1 MVLKMKH
8 LKSLYS
14 RIDRFV
20 NEYLLQSL
28 LTAFALVAVIVVL
41 WPYVVRVIPAGYVG
55 VLYRPLF
62 GGVDVDNVY
71 HEGVHLVFP
80 WDTLTQYNARIQT
93 KSVEIDVLT
102 RDLLKT
108 KVTVVYQHEINSLT
122 LPLLHKYIGP
132 NYLDSVVEPFIISS
146 TRERAAQFDSNM
158 AFTTD
163 MRKVVND
170 IAITTNNILVEK
182 INPPGVEFV
191 KLVRVPSAEIS
202 QIKFPELF
210 EKSIEDKLVQ
220 QSKSQ
225 AYEYILASAKQE
237 AQRKE
242 IEAEG
247 IRKFQDIVRPGLSE
261 GYLRWKGI
269 EATEKLAESN
279 NAKIVMFGSGPSG
292 LPLILGDGDKAGPNS
307 NKAK

>member
-1 MVLKMKH
+1 MKY
-8 LKSLYS
+8 LKSLYL

-28 LTAFALVAVIVVL
+28 LTAFALVALIVVL
-41 WPYVVRVIPAGYVG
+41 WPYIVKVIPAGNAG

-62 GGVDVDNVY
+62 GGVEMEHVY
-71 HEGVHLVFP
+71 YEGVHVIFP

-93 KSVEIDVLT
+93 QSVDIDVLT
-102 RDLLKT
+102 KDLLKT
-108 KVTVVYQHEINSLT
+108 RVTVVYQYEINTLT

-132 NYLDSVVEPFIISS
+132 NYLTSVVEPFVVSS
-146 TRERAAQFDSNM
+146 ARERAAQFDSNM
-158 AFTTD
+158 AFTTE

-170 IAITTNNILVEK
+170 IAITANDILVEK
-182 INPPGVEFV
+182 ISPPGVEFI
-191 KLVRVPSAEIS
+191 KLVRIPSAEIS
-202 QIKFPELF
+202 HIKFPEVF
-210 EKSIEDKLVQ
+210 EQSIEEKLVQ
-220 QSKSQ
+220 QSKAQ
-225 AYEYILASAKQE
+225 AYEYILVAAKQE

-292 LPLILGDGDKAGPNS
+292 LPLILGDGDKAGTNL
-307 NKAK
+307 NKSK

>member
-1 MVLKMKH
+1 MKY

-28 LTAFALVAVIVVL
+28 LTAFALVALIVVL
-41 WPYVVRVIPAGYVG
+41 WPYVVRVVPAGNAA

-62 GGVDVDNVY
+62 GGVDMDNVY
-71 HEGVHLVFP
+71 YEGVHLVFP

-93 KSVEIDVLT
+93 KSIDVDVLT
-102 RDLLKT
+102 KDLLKT
-108 KVTVVYQHEINSLT
+108 RVTVVYQYEINAIT

-132 NYLDSVVEPFIISS
+132 NYLDSVVEPFVISS
-146 TRERAAQFDSNM
+146 TRERAAQFDSNL
-158 AFTTD
+158 AFTAD
-163 MRKVVND
+163 FRKVVND
-170 IAITTNNILVEK
+170 IAITANNILVEK
-182 INPPGVEFV
+182 ISPPGVEFI
-191 KLVRVPSAEIS
+191 KLVRIPSAEIS
-202 QIKFPELF
+202 HIKFPEVF
-210 EKSIEDKLVQ
+210 EQSIEDKLVQ
-220 QSKSQ
+220 QSKAQ

-269 EATEKLAESN
+269 EATQKLAESN
-279 NAKIVMFGSGPSG
+279 NAKIVMFGSGSSG
-292 LPLILGDGDKAGPNS
+292 LPLILGDGDKTGANM
-307 NKAK
+307 NKTK